1 MLDSKWIE
9 ALFALL
15 INTGS
20 SYVINDVQQ
29 VFNDFFSNKVIK
41 LIVIF
46 SICFASTQDIFVSLC
61 ISIGFVLI
69 VYVLLDGNCDV
80 CLPKLRKI
88 LRKKLLNIDES
99 SKEDFKSMNL
109 NVSK

>member
-46 SICFASTQDIFVSLC
+46 SIC
-61 ISIGFVLI
+61 
-69 VYVLLDGNCDV
+69 
-80 CLPKLRKI
+80 
-88 LRKKLLNIDES
+88 KK
-99 SKEDFKSMNL
+99 
-109 NVSK
+109 